1 MRLNK
6 APDLSLFLQ
15 NTCCMQVIL
24 IQQVFD
30 FFLRVLFN
38 IRIVPS
44 FLPSMFKHSNNSHM
58 QKQEWVYV

>member
-15 NTCCMQVIL
+15 NTCCMQVNL

-30 FFLRVLFN
+30 FFLRLLFN
-38 IRIVPS
+38 IRIVSS
-44 FLPSMFKHSNNSHM
+44 FVPSMLKHSNNCPM
-58 QKQEWVYV
+58 KKQEWEYV